1 MYTRHLTPLSNFFFI
16 ALNVH
21 TGTDITA
28 ETKDNKA
35 EQIKIEVWQD
45 YYVHKYGKER
55 YRLLIVMSK

>member
-1 MYTRHLTPLSNFFFI
+1 M
-16 ALNVH
+16 H

-35 EQIKIEVWQD
+35 EQIKIEVRQD
-45 YYVHKYGKER
+45 YYVHEYVKER